1 MGQVGSIPMC
11 SRHGF
16 CGGPLPESSSY
27 SETRNHAAA
36 LLHFSTLRRLCMQDY
51 QPANLRPYGNAASA
65 THGTVAHDAV
75 LQRAAYKLQ
84 QARAG
89 ALPKAGLDVR
99 NAIVCVLLAV
109 IIGGFFLLIGAVI
122 NSGNNATPG
131 PTMFFLALG
140 VLFIGLFLFLG
151 FRPSLNSPK
160 AALKSFIR
168 MVSRGNYAR
177 AQRIIVQP
185 DLDDFPRVQ
194 PFIVKLGQP
203 TGVQHQFALDTSFRE
218 YWKGLLRWRP
228 PCYCLAQVK
237 GVRVTDIQRDVA
249 LVEAEVKFMM
259 NTSLW
264 LFLLPLGLLIVVII
278 DIATRTTVTV
288 PLRKVVINVKGE
300 WRIFNGELMGADEH
314 DLRWLDANA

>member
-1 MGQVGSIPMC
+1 
-11 SRHGF
+11 
-16 CGGPLPESSSY
+16 
-27 SETRNHAAA
+27 
-36 LLHFSTLRRLCMQDY
+36 MQDY
-51 QPANLRPYGNAASA
+51 QPTNLRPYGYAASPA
-65 THGTVAHDAV
+65 QGMNAQEAII
-75 LQRAAYKLQ
+75 QRAAYKFQ

-89 ALPKAGLDVR
+89 ALPKAGLDVSH
-99 NAIVCVLLAV
+99 AVVCVLLAV
-109 IIGGFFLLIGAVI
+109 LIGGVFLLLGAAIG
-122 NSGNNATPG
+122 SGEKATTG

-160 AALKSFIR
+160 AAFKSFIR
-168 MVSRGNYAR
+168 VVSRGNYAR
-177 AQRIIVQP
+177 AQKLIIQP

-203 TGVQHQFALDTSFRE
+203 TGMPHQFALDTSFRE

-237 GVRVTDIQRDVA
+237 NIRVTEVQHDVA
-249 LVEAEVKFMM
+249 LVEGEVKFMM

-264 LFLLPLGLLIVVII
+264 LLLLPLGLIIVLII
-278 DIATRTTVTV
+278 DIATRTNVTL
-288 PLRKVVINVKGE
+288 PLRKVVVNVNGE

-314 DLRWLDANA
+314 DLRWLGANA